1 MQFTNQPPT
10 GSLQPQPTSAESAS
24 VGTASPSPPT
34 LRRDRTKPHPLLA
47 RIEQQNKT
55 ASLQQQQQ
63 TNGRSVSTS
72 GPTAVSTASKGSGIP
87 STSRLLSLTNASSAS
102 VSKSA
107 VPSTVATFSGA
118 NPNTAFV
125 STSKSSL
132 TGVTASIQA
141 KSLGMP
147 PTTTSASRPVTMRSG
162 TSNIS
167 TTSTSKPSDPSSQS
181 NPTFSAKVEGTLSQ
195 PSPPPK
201 ITHQTSPSIDG
212 IPESSLMTMN
222 FSMPSSV
229 HTTGDQS
236 VVEEEELNMND
247 LSGESDD
254 NVEENLEGQSVLYT
268 IVW

>member
-34 LRRDRTKPHPLLA
+34 LRRDRTKPHPLIA

-87 STSRLLSLTNASSAS
+87 STSRLLSLSTTNASSAS

-125 STSKSSL
+125 STLKSSS

-141 KSLGMP
+141 KSLECL
-147 PTTTSASRPVTMRSG
+147 
-162 TSNIS
+162 
-167 TTSTSKPSDPSSQS
+167 Q
-181 NPTFSAKVEGTLSQ
+181 LL
-195 PSPPPK
+195 
-201 ITHQTSPSIDG
+201 HQ
-212 IPESSLMTMN
+212 
-222 FSMPSSV
+222 
-229 HTTGDQS
+229 QA
-236 VVEEEELNMND
+236 
-247 LSGESDD
+247 
-254 NVEENLEGQSVLYT
+254 NLLQ
-268 IVW
+268 